1 MNEIEAKLDDRGGL
15 RQDNYRNDIESPKAI
30 KDRPVVARTVRETKD
45 KKRRL
50 LGTYPG
56 VVSNHIAC

>member
-30 KDRPVVARTVRETKD
+30 KDRTVVARTVRETKD
-45 KKRRL
+45 KERRL
-50 LGTYPG
+50 LGTYLG
-56 VVSNHIAC
+56 VASNYFAC